1 MVSMAFC
8 SMNNTI
14 SSKPCGN
21 PISHLKFKCIAC
33 TNRGIQT
40 YCQYGQCLQLY
51 IRLCHDSTWHVR
63 LPQLLFICLEVDCR
77 IALTYLICLL
87 GLIVAFRQHISDASS
102 YISVVV
108 RLSQNIQIISI
119 LCLLDQR
126 TSWFN
131 LCLSNIVSDMAY
143 ALLKLLKVDN
153 ILYELLISIFPYLY
167 GICSLEALKSG

>member
-1 MVSMAFC
+1 M
-8 SMNNTI
+8 
-14 SSKPCGN
+14 
-21 PISHLKFKCIAC
+21 
-33 TNRGIQT
+33 
-40 YCQYGQCLQLY
+40 
-51 IRLCHDSTWHVR
+51 
-63 LPQLLFICLEVDCR
+63 LFICLEVDCH

-108 RLSQNIQIISI
+108 RLSQNIQIISL

-131 LCLSNIVSDMAY
+131 LRLSNIVPDMAY

-153 ILYELLISIFPYLY
+153 ISCTSYSFPSFHTYMVYALLKLLKVGNILYLSTY
-167 GICSLEALKSG
+167 